1 MDNPAFSQL
10 TWFERLAFR
19 VMRFLN
25 VSRIGRLWQRA
36 MVTPFVGLVTSRRLR
51 IHGLERLDGV
61 PPDAPIL
68 LVANH
73 RTFFDLFILG
83 RILVTHPRLSR
94 RLSFPVRSNFFYE
107 NPLGLLIAVVM
118 TGGSMF
124 PPFFRSADKKGM
136 NRHSLDI
143 LIEKLRTPGQMVGFH
158 PEGTRN
164 KTSDPYSMLPAQP
177 GAGELAIKARPIV
190 IPAFI
195 LGMTNSLW
203 AEIAANLRRERPVI
217 AVFGKPMELPQ
228 TVGETRLSHHKRFA
242 DQMNQIIA
250 GLGEEERALRNAA
263 SPPGPAASAGS

>member
-1 MDNPAFSQL
+1 MRMRTRRRSRPDRSRTPASKCTARPGWRAAPCAGRCSSGGACSGRRASPPWYSASARRAIRRCLRRGAMDNPAFSQL

-25 VSRIGRLWQRA
+25 VSRIGRLWQRV

-51 IHGLERLDGV
+51 VHGLERLDGV

-143 LIEKLRTPGQMVGFH
+143 LIEKLRTPGEMVGFH

-190 IPAFI
+190 IPA
-195 LGMTNSLW
+195 
-203 AEIAANLRRERPVI
+203 
-217 AVFGKPMELPQ
+217 
-228 TVGETRLSHHKRFA
+228 
-242 DQMNQIIA
+242 
-250 GLGEEERALRNAA
+250 
-263 SPPGPAASAGS
+263 